1 MSQKKKNVI
10 MFEIYFWASDAFQQ
24 LLKRSKIL

>member
-1 MSQKKKNVI
+1 MSQKKKYFI
-10 MFEIYFWASDAFQQ
+10 MFEIYFWVSDVFQQ